1 MLPDC
6 NFLSYIFA
14 IYNCNME
21 TTSKEKAIRLA
32 VFSVCAIFIANFA
45 SPTYLGM
52 ANAQRNKTLVQPQE
66 VHATQGVQGTMQN
79 TTNMNIILVH
89 GID

>member
-6 NFLSYIFA
+6 NFLSYIFEL
-14 IYNCNME
+14 YNCNME

-32 VFSVCAIFIANFA
+32 VFSVGAMFIACFA

-52 ANAQRNKTLVQPQE
+52 ANTQQNRTLVQPQE
-66 VHATQGVQGTMQN
+66 VPATQGVQDTTQN

-89 GID
+89 GVD